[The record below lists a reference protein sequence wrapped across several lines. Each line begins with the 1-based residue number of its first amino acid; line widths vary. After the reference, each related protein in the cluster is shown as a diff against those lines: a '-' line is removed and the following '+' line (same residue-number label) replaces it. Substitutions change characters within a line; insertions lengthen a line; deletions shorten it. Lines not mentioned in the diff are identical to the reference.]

1 MNENQNDDGADI
13 LKELQEMVIGRLLD
27 DLNPTDPD
35 DLKLI
40 RDCVNL
46 YENIERVLSAID
58 SK

>member
-1 MNENQNDDGADI
+1 MSEQNDDGADI

-27 DLNPTDPD
+27 DLDPTDPD

>member
-1 MNENQNDDGADI
+1 MSEKQNDDGADI

-27 DLNPTDPD
+27 DLDPTDPD

>member
-1 MNENQNDDGADI
+1 MSEKNDDGADI
-13 LKELQEMVIGRLLD
+13 LKQLEHMVVGRLLD
-27 DLNPTDPD
+27 DLDPSNPD

-46 YENIERVLSAID
+46 YEHIKRVLSAID

>member
-1 MNENQNDDGADI
+1 MSEQNDDGADI
-13 LKELQEMVIGRLLD
+13 LKQLQEMVVGRLLD
-27 DLNPTDPD
+27 DLNPNDPD